1 MIGIIAGTGSLP
13 AQACKKLIEQKELF
27 FIIVLF
33 PLDNKNEIE
42 QICNSSIPII
52 CLTSFKAS
60 ELIKTLQSFSTT
72 HLFMIGKFDKLLLL
86 KKIKFD
92 WLTLSFLSSLMYKS
106 DARIMQGIVDKFEKE
121 YGIVVLKQDDL
132 LDGLKI
138 APGVVAG
145 ELTQQLQNDILLGIV
160 TAKSLSENDIGQT
173 VIVKNGM
180 VLAVEAIEGTDAC
193 IRRGIDL
200 GRTGIVICKA
210 VHPNQN
216 KKFDLPTLGPNTL
229 KPYKSGQIATIAWLS
244 EYTLIAHQEEFI
256 KLAKQKNITLVSL

>member
-13 AQACKKLIEQKELF
+13 IEACKKLLEQKKPF
-27 FIIVLF
+27 FIIALF
-33 PLDNKNEIE
+33 PSDNKNEIE
-42 QICNSSIPII
+42 AICGSSVPII
-52 CLTSFKAS
+52 SLTSFKAS
-60 ELIKTLQSFSTT
+60 ELIKTLQSFTTT
-72 HLFMIGKFDKLLLL
+72 HLFMIGKFDKQLLL

-92 WLTLSFLSSLMYKS
+92 WLALSFLGSLIYKS

-121 YGIVVLKQDDL
+121 YGIIVLKQDDL
-132 LDGLKI
+132 LGGLK
-138 APGVVAG
+138 ATPGVLTG

-200 GRTGIVICKA
+200 GHTNIVICKA
-210 VHPNQN
+210 AHPNQN

-229 KPYKSGQIATIAWLS
+229 QPYKSGQIAAIAWLS
-244 EYTLIAHQEEFI
+244 EYTLIAHQTEFI
-256 KLAKQKNITLVSL
+256 ELAKQKNIILVSL

>member
-13 AQACKKLIEQKELF
+13 IEACKKLLEQKKPF
-27 FIIVLF
+27 FIISLF
-33 PLDNKNEIE
+33 PADNKNEIE
-42 QICNSSIPII
+42 AICGISIPIVS
-52 CLTSFKAS
+52 LTSFKAS
-60 ELIKTLQSFSTT
+60 ELIKTLQSFATT
-72 HLFMIGKFDKLLLL
+72 HLFMIGKFDKQLLLR
-86 KKIKFD
+86 KIKFD
-92 WLTLSFLSSLMYKS
+92 WLALSFLGSLIYKS

-121 YGIVVLKQDDL
+121 YGIIVLKQDDL
-132 LDGLKI
+132 LGGLKA
-138 APGVVAG
+138 APGVLTG

-200 GRTGIVICKA
+200 GQTDIVICKA
-210 VHPNQN
+210 VHLNQN

-229 KPYKSGQIATIAWLS
+229 KPYKSGQITAIAWLS
-244 EYTLIAHQEEFI
+244 EYTLIAHQTEFI
-256 KLAKQKNITLVSL
+256 ELAKQKNITLVSL

>member
-13 AQACKKLIEQKELF
+13 AQACKKLIGQQSPF
-27 FIIVLF
+27 FVVSLF
-33 PLDNKNEIE
+33 PNDNKSDIE
-42 QICNSSIPII
+42 QICGTSVPII
-52 CLTSFKAS
+52 SLTSFKAS
-60 ELIKTLQSFSTT
+60 ELIKTLQSFTTT
-72 HLFMIGKFDKLLLL
+72 HLFMIGKFDKHLLL

-92 WLTLSFLSSLMYKS
+92 WLALSFLGSLMYKS

-121 YGIVVLKQDDL
+121 YGIIVLKQDDL
-132 LDGLKI
+132 LSCLKA
-138 APGVVAG
+138 APGVLAG
-145 ELTQQLQNDILLGIV
+145 ELTQALQNDILLGIV

-193 IRRGIDL
+193 ISRGIDL
-200 GRTGIVICKA
+200 GQTGIVVCKA

-229 KPYKSGQIATIAWLS
+229 KLYKPGQIAAIAWLS
-244 EYTLIAHQEEFI
+244 EFTLIAHQEEFI
-256 KLAKQKNITLVSL
+256 KLAKQKNITLISL